1 MPEVTQLAQALQAVG
16 GDLVGADRADDRGD
30 LLALGR
36 GPVGVGPDVPQQRAF
51 VPVLGA
57 GGGADGDLADAV
69 GFEAVDVASARSR

>member
-57 GGGADGDLADAV
+57 GGGADDLADAV